1 MYTPQTNLSDIGKQ
15 GFMLLV
21 ISLSL
26 AFISFFG
33 IKINLHVND
42 TNSLKAECPP
52 FVLPKPPP
60 APSLPKPT
68 DEEINDKAKLN
79 AILLDY
85 ISRYNDYTRN
95 RNVATNNAYME
106 YQRCLSGS
114 ESNAK

>member
-1 MYTPQTNLSDIGKQ
+1 MYTPQTYLSNISKQ
-15 GFMLLV
+15 GFILFI
-21 ISLSL
+21 ISVSL

-33 IKINLHVND
+33 IKVNLHVND
-42 TNSLKAECPP
+42 TKSLKAECPP

-68 DEEINDKAKLN
+68 DEEINDHAKLN

-95 RNVATNNAYME
+95 RNVATNVAYME
-106 YQRCLSGS
+106 YQRCLSGT
-114 ESNAK
+114 EQNAK